1 MFCAAVRSVNIN
13 SASYKPISL
22 KAFLIL
28 SCRRF
33 LSYRNQ
39 SIDLGSKSMYWFLYD
54 MDLRH
59 ERVKPASDQYLLT
72 SALKSTHF
80 KPMSHLDTP
89 WKRQKIFQYPLFLG
103 STEKFFDVF
112 RRYRNGTLAWNGL
125 KWTIGWKQVKVYP
138 SQKFSAV
145 ARTDIYWITFSEK
158 WIGLERQ
165 ECILF
170 LDIFV

>member
-1 MFCAAVRSVNIN
+1 MFGTAVRSVNIN
-13 SASYKPISL
+13 SASYKTDFFKSFFNSFMTEALIIQKPVHWFMEQINVLVSIWYGPPSWKSKTHFRPI
-22 KAFLIL
+22 FTYI
-28 SCRRF
+28 
-33 LSYRNQ
+33 
-39 SIDLGSKSMYWFLYD
+39 SI
-54 MDLRH
+54 
-59 ERVKPASDQYLLT
+59 
-72 SALKSTHF
+72 KSTHF
-80 KPMSHLDTP
+80 KPLSHLYTP

-103 STEKFFDVF
+103 STEKFSDVF